1 MVVEFGAGLG
11 QDTRYAYRLT
21 LVLAASVSQALL
33 KCVWSSDV
41 FTARVPD
48 LMFASRRNIADAGW
62 RVVGVE
68 VSADAASAGRH
79 IANKT
84 MAPAALERFELLA
97 YDALALPQV
106 TS

>member
-1 MVVEFGAGLG
+1 MWSSAPASARTQG
-11 QDTRYAYRLT
+11 TIIT

-41 FTARVPD
+41 FTARVSD
-48 LMFASRRNIADAGW
+48 LMLASRRNIADAGW

>member
-1 MVVEFGAGLG
+1 MS
-11 QDTRYAYRLT
+11 

-48 LMFASRRNIADAGW
+48 LTFASRGRNIADAGW